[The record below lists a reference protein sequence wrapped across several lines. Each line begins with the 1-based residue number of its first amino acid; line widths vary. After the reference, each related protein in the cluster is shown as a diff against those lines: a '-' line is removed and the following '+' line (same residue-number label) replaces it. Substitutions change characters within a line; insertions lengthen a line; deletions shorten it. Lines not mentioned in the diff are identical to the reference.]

1 MRRRVRAVAVVGLVG
16 VVGAVVVLAERGT
29 DVTAAGTPSSLAA
42 GLPEEDPLAP
52 PPRPA
57 LAVPTPELLA
67 PRVDGV
73 ALWAPVRRPLAVR
86 DVPSAG
92 GRIVANVATL
102 TPEGTENLV
111 LVTGPTRSEGG
122 LWVPVRAAGATGWA
136 RRDALGGY
144 ETVDT
149 RLLVDTRA
157 LTATLLRGN
166 RVVFRAR
173 IGVGTPNAPT
183 PTGSFY
189 VRNRLTRYRSPFY
202 GPVAFGTSAR
212 STLTDWPA
220 GGFVGIHG
228 TSRPEL
234 LPGRVSH
241 GCIRMRNEDILA
253 LAGLMPV
260 GTPVEIT

>member
-1 MRRRVRAVAVVGLVG
+1 VALVSVV
-16 VVGAVVVLAERGT
+16 AAVLAIADRGT
-29 DVTAAGTPSSLAA
+29 EASEAGGTGPLAA
-42 GLPEEDPLAP
+42 LPEEDPLAP
-52 PPRPA
+52 PPRPS
-57 LAVPTPELLA
+57 LVVPRPELL
-67 PRVDGV
+67 PSRSPD
-73 ALWAPVRRPLAVR
+73 LSSWAPVRRPLELREA
-86 DVPSAG
+86 PSAR
-92 GRIVANVATL
+92 GRIVANVPVS

-111 LVTGPTRSEGG
+111 LVTGRTRSEAAG
-122 LWVPVRAAGATGWA
+122 LWVPVRTAEATGWA
-136 RRDALGGY
+136 PRRALGGY
-144 ETVDT
+144 ETVTT
-149 RLLVDTRA
+149 RLVVDTRA
-157 LTATLLRGN
+157 FRATLLRAN

-173 IGVGTPNAPT
+173 IGVGTANAPT

-189 VRNRLTRYRSPFY
+189 VRNRLTRYRSAFY

-241 GCIRMRNEDILA
+241 GCIRMRNADILE
-253 LAGLMPV
+253 LARLMPV

>member
-1 MRRRVRAVAVVGLVG
+1 MALVSVVA
-16 VVGAVVVLAERGT
+16 AVLAFADRGT
-29 DVTAAGTPSSLAA
+29 EASEAGGSGQLAA
-42 GLPEEDPLAP
+42 AIPEDDPLAP
-52 PPRPA
+52 PPRPG
-57 LAVPTPELLA
+57 LVVPRPELLPSPA
-67 PRVDGV
+67 PDVS
-73 ALWAPVRRPLAVR
+73 LWAPVRRPLELR
-86 DVPSAG
+86 DAPSAG
-92 GRIVANVATL
+92 GRIVARVPVS

-111 LVTGPTRSEGG
+111 LVTGRTLSEASR
-122 LWVPVRAAGATGWA
+122 LWVPVRTTEATGWA
-136 RRDALGGY
+136 PRRALGGY

-149 RLLVDTRA
+149 RLVVDTRA
-157 LTATLLRGN
+157 FSATLLRAS

-173 IGVGTPNAPT
+173 IGVGTANAPT

-189 VRNRLTRYRSPFY
+189 VRNRLTRFRSAFY

-241 GCIRMRNEDILA
+241 GCIRMRNADILE
-253 LAGLMPV
+253 LARLMPV

>member
-1 MRRRVRAVAVVGLVG
+1 VSE
-16 VVGAVVVLAERGT
+16 AEGSGR
-29 DVTAAGTPSSLAA
+29 LAA
-42 GLPEEDPLAP
+42 SIPEIDPLAP

-57 LAVPTPELLA
+57 LAVPSPELLTPDA
-67 PRVDGV
+67 DGV
-73 ALWAPVRRPLAVR
+73 ALWAPVRLPLTVR
-86 DVPSAG
+86 DAPSAG
-92 GRIVANVATL
+92 GRIVVEVATL
-102 TPEGTENLV
+102 TPEGTANLV
-111 LVTGPTRSEGG
+111 LVTGPTRSADA
-122 LWVPVRAAGATGWA
+122 LWVPVRAPGGSGWA

-144 ETVDT
+144 ESVDT

-157 LTATLLRGN
+157 FTATLLRAN

-189 VRNRLTRYRSPFY
+189 VRNRLTRYRSAFY

-241 GCIRMRNEDILA
+241 GCIRMRNGDILA
-253 LAGLMPV
+253 LARLMPV